1 MERIAETRPSWTC
14 IDDDCRMTVRNLKR
28 PLIPQ
33 PKGWVDGRCPTCHL
47 KLMMA
52 GERGPDGDRSEAVRH
67 QLRLGKSST
76 KVAYATRTNV
86 KKVRQIQADMVEAG
100 EIEKPAYAL
109 RSEARSRAQETKERQ
124 DADLAVIR
132 EAGELAVKDFA
143 AACGLRMST
152 AKARLRSLQRA
163 GKAIQRERIPGE
175 KGRRWRPAES
185 LPIS

>member
-86 KKVRQIQADMVEAG
+86 TKVRRIQAEMVEAG
-100 EIEKPAYAL
+100 EIDKPAYAL
-109 RSEARSRAQETKERQ
+109 RSEARSRAQEMKERR
-124 DADLAVIR
+124 DGDLAVIR
-132 EAGELAVKDFA
+132 EAGTITVKQFA
-143 AACGLRMST
+143 QEAGLLRRT
-152 AKARLRSLQRA
+152 AKARLKDLKRA
-163 GKAIQRERIPGE
+163 NLAANERIPGMKE
-175 KGRRWRPAES
+175 HVWAAVADRP
-185 LPIS
+185 